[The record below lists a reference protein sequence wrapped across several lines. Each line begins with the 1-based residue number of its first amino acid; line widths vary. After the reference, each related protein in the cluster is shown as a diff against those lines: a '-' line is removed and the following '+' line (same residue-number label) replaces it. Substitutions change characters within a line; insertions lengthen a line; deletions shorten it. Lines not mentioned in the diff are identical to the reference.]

1 MLLAASLCQF
11 CNTSGGKTT
20 GSAKDSLTNASATT
34 PGTTAPASASPEGTA
49 PNSTPLPGRP
59 QVPILCYHNIK
70 PDQGKSSP
78 DYTVTIALFKA
89 QIKMLADSGYH
100 SILPD
105 QLYSYL
111 TKGTQLPSK
120 PIMLTF
126 DDSHEEHYSVVA
138 PELEKYGFKG
148 VFFIMT
154 IPLGKPHYMTADEV
168 KSLSDRGHVIGC
180 HTWDHQNVKKL
191 HGGNPVVTKI
201 VNTKKYTDPASQEAE
216 AWNLELTKPKA
227 KLEQIVGKP
236 VVYFAYPFGAWDYA
250 AVNELK
256 KGEIKAAFQLGDKIG
271 EQAPLY
277 TIRRILSEGTWSPEK
292 LSRMIHVAFR

>member
-20 GSAKDSLTNASATT
+20 GPAKDSLAATPANAIT
-34 PGTTAPASASPEGTA
+34 PASPEGTSPA
-49 PNSTPLPGRP
+49 STPLPGRP

-111 TKGTQLPSK
+111 TKGTALPSK

-191 HGGNPVVTKI
+191 AAGNPVVTKL
-201 VNTKKYTDPASQEAE
+201 VNTKKFTDPASQVAE

-236 VVYFAYPFGAWDYA
+236 VVYFAYPFGAWDYP
-250 AVNELK
+250 AVDELK
-256 KGEIKAAFQLGDKIG
+256 KGDIRAAFQLGDKIG
-271 EQAPLY
+271 AQAPLY
-277 TIRRILSEGTWSPEK
+277 TIRRILSEGNWSPAA
-292 LSRMIHVAFR
+292 LSRMIHLAFK